1 MPRAHKSYNAT
12 LKDPVEEVFFQDTKT
27 GAAVYLQVYGEVGSN
42 TELIQC
48 KVCGLY
54 IVLPPGRLLEPFRK
68 HSGSKECEKEKK
80 KRDREKVLEEEKQ
93 KAAVTQQ
100 MTFGQPIASS
110 HSNQLDLTRTLE
122 NDLSECRIVFYPLAL
137 KKY

>member
-1 MPRAHKSYNAT
+1 

-68 HSGSKECEKEKK
+68 HSGSNECEKEKK
-80 KRDREKVLEEEKQ
+80 KRDKEKVLEEEKR
-93 KAAVTQQ
+93 KAAVALQ
-100 MTFGQPIASS
+100 MAFRQPIASS
-110 HSNQLDLTRTLE
+110 HSNQLELTRTMTLE
-122 NDLSECRIVFYPLAL
+122 NLSERIIIFYLL
-137 KKY
+137 KK